1 MHEIQFLQMLG
12 LEIFQTSNDT
22 ALGYIFKKKS
32 LKGKCY
38 SDANYLM

>member
-22 ALGYIFKKKS
+22 ARVYILKKS